1 MMENKRRT
9 RTIGGGVGD
18 EDEEAEGVVEDWTVE
33 DGAVDEEEGR
43 KEDEERRTR
52 VEAEV
57 GAEERE
63 IERVE
68 DVKDS
73 EGDCAATRAVNRR
86 RREASLMVVEKDNL
100 DLQKLVLV
108 YLNCL
113 NRTTAA
119 PTSRRIRFI
128 REPAVSDI
136 PSSSSTTVT
145 TVPRRPNLPTRPATC
160 VYASTDRPVTLGPSG
175 IPSEKTCV
183 ASGISSPRAIASVVT
198 KSTGSSF
205 SFSSITG
212 F

>member
-1 MMENKRRT
+1 MERRT

-18 EDEEAEGVVEDWTVE
+18 EDEEAEGVVEDGTVE
-33 DGAVDEEEGR
+33 DGAADEDEGR
-43 KEDEERRTR
+43 KEDEERRTT
-52 VEAEV
+52 VEAAV

-73 EGDCAATRAVNRR
+73 EEDWAATRAVNRR
-86 RREASLMVVEKDNL
+86 RGANLMVGRKTIL
-100 DLQKLVLV
+100 ICKKLVLV

-113 NRTTAA
+113 NRNAAA
-119 PTSRRIRFI
+119 PTCRRIRFI
-128 REPAVSDI
+128 REPAVSGI
-136 PSSSSTTVT
+136 PSFSSTTVT
-145 TVPRRPNLPTRPATC
+145 TVPRRPNRPTRPATC
-160 VYASTDRPVTLGPSG
+160 MYASTDRPVTLGPSG
-175 IPSEKTCV
+175 MPSEKTCV

-205 SFSSITG
+205 SFSSTTG